1 MTLPPNVLNTIP
13 RENAADYR
21 RVLNRKEL
29 PALKRK
35 KGPKCLASQFHKFD
49 PRTNTHTLQ
58 LPIYFES
65 FTYNAENDTYYVNVG
80 GRRLRRSKRADAA
93 KAKREMVW
101 KAMNL
106 HMPGLAQC
114 IAAGYGLR
122 VQHISWVR
130 MGLRQLDDD
139 NLQAAFKSVRD
150 AVCSFLVWGTNSQ
163 ANVRKIGKADDVL
176 KERGATWD
184 YLDRKCETNPRL
196 YGVQIKI
203 RCAPATTEQ
212 STL

>member
-1 MTLPPNVLNTIP
+1 MAIINSIP

-21 RVLNRKEL
+21 RALNRKEL

-35 KGPKCLASQFHKFD
+35 KGPKCMVSQYHRFD

-58 LPIYFES
+58 LPIYFEG
-65 FTYNAENDTYYVNVG
+65 FTYNAKSHDTYYVRSSFT
-80 GRRLRRSKRADAA
+80 GRRIPRSKRADAA

-106 HMPGLAQC
+106 HMPGWAGA
-114 IAAGYGLR
+114 IATGHGMR
-122 VQHISWVR
+122 VQHISWIR
-130 MGLRQLDDD
+130 LGLKQLDDD

-150 AVCSFLVWGTNSQ
+150 AVCAFLVWGGKSQ
-163 ANVRKIGKADDVL
+163 TKTNVRKIGKADDIL

-184 YLDRKCETNPRL
+184 YIDRKCESNPRL

-203 RCAPATTEQ
+203 RCAPR
-212 STL
+212 TLE